1 MNEPRN
7 LSNGRQ
13 GPGNHVLRMAN
24 EPDQPNISDF
34 MTLLQ
39 MSIETHNKAS
49 QAMQELSEAIRL
61 QANAIADLAESQT
74 ADDNDDDEPGFQTL
88 DGR

>member
-1 MNEPRN
+1 MNELRN

-13 GPGNHVLRMAN
+13 GPESHVLRMAN

-61 QANAIADLAESQT
+61 QANAIAALVEAQT